1 SGTIK
6 MLGGILPALKAACT
20 AINWPITFS
29 VTTLPALTA
38 GFTFAYTKTDTV
50 SNIVNSLIQWF
61 NAFIPTI
68 LSYGRSIYTNCIGL
82 ATPAIQPVWY
92 FFIDMFSKVNQF
104 WQSDGQSV
112 IQAITNGVNFV
123 RTIASTVMPIIT
135 SIIGTAFKLALTIVR
150 MVWENI
156 KGVIN
161 GALNVIIGI
170 VKVFTGIFTGDF
182 SKMWEGVKQIFAGA
196 IQIVWNT
203 FQLMFY
209 GRLIRGIGSLVKLFS
224 GSVKT
229 L

>member
-1 SGTIK
+1 IESFK
-6 MLGGILPALKAACT
+6 
-20 AINWPITFS
+20 
-29 VTTLPALTA
+29 
-38 GFTFAYTKTDTV
+38 
-50 SNIVNSLIQWF
+50 
-61 NAFIPTI
+61 AFIPTI
-68 LSYGRSIYTNCIGL
+68 LSFGQAIYTNFIVI
-82 ATPAIQPVWY
+82 AAPTIQAVRD
-92 FFIDMFSKVNQF
+92 FFIDMFQKVKQY
-104 WQSDGQSV
+104 WLSDGQSV
-112 IQAITNGVNFV
+112 IQAITNGVNIV
-123 RTIASTVMPIIT
+123 STIVSTVMPIIT

-161 GALNVIIGI
+161 GALNAIIGI
-170 VKVFTGIFTGDF
+170 VKLFTGIFTGDF

-229 L
+229 LWTNVVSF